1 MNAIPKI
8 HADEAEISLPH
19 VRAMLAEQFPAWA
32 ALPIELVTTGGT
44 DNVMLRL
51 GDELLIRLPRTASA
65 AEALARENRYPA
77 LLAPHLPVTISA
89 PLAQGKPNVHYPFAW
104 SIGRWITGRT
114 PTCGECSPL
123 LATQLGEFVRALH
136 AIPTAGYAISAY
148 RGGPVSARDALTRE
162 SIAQC
167 APHLDAAAL
176 LQAWDNVSQVSENTS
191 GACWLHTDIQPGN
204 VLIDNGELA
213 AVIDWGGIAIGDP
226 AVDMIV
232 AWNLM
237 GAEAREHFRQ
247 AVKVDDE
254 TWRRGRAWAL
264 SIGVIAYIYYVDK
277 EPSLTRTSRYQLEQ
291 VAAEMGLTL

>member
-1 MNAIPKI
+1 VKEPYRVNAIPKI

-51 GDELLIRLPRTASA
+51 GDALFIRLPRTASA

-77 LLAPHLPVTISA
+77 LLAPHLPAPISA
-89 PLAQGKPNVHYPFAW
+89 PLAQGKPDDAYPFAW
-104 SIGRWITGRT
+104 SIG
-114 PTCGECSPL
+114 ECSPA
-123 LATQLGEFVRALH
+123 LATQLGEFVRTLH
-136 AIPTAGYAISAY
+136 TIPTADYEITAY
-148 RGGPVSARDALTRE
+148 RGGPISARDALTRE

-167 APHLDAAAL
+167 APHLDAAVL
-176 LQAWDNVSQVSENTS
+176 LRTWDNVSQVRENTA
-191 GACWLHTDIQPGN
+191 GACWLHTDIQPVN
-204 VLIDNGELA
+204 LLVDNGELA

-226 AVDMIV
+226 AVDLIV

-237 GAEAREHFRQ
+237 GPEAREHFRR

-264 SIGVIAYIYYVDK
+264 SIGVIAYAYYVDK
-277 EPSLTRTSRYQLEQ
+277 EPLLTRTSRYQLKQ